1 MSVPFESGTLL
12 LIFMLP
18 CSVLFIFSINIPS
31 LSAKSKKAQ
40 STTLPLQSCHILY
53 VRLWMS
59 PPVEQGKCER
69 ISE

>member
-53 VRLWMS
+53 VRL
-59 PPVEQGKCER
+59 
-69 ISE
+69 